1 MVIRR
6 RQAGAFS
13 LLELLVALGIFG
25 MAVGGFAVTSWYDTR
40 MLGQQYV
47 RAAAMEIVD
56 GEMEVLAAGEWKAYA
71 EGSQAY
77 EVSAG
82 AAESLPPGTFTLTI
96 EDRTAR
102 LEWRPDNPKTGV
114 RVAREVTIR

>member
-6 RQAGAFS
+6 DRTRAFS

-25 MAVGGFAVTSWYDTR
+25 MAVAGFAVTSWYDTR

-56 GEMEVLAAGEWKAYA
+56 GEMEVLAAGEWKVYA
-71 EGSQAY
+71 EGSHPY
-77 EVSAG
+77 EVSAE

-96 EDRTAR
+96 EDRTVR
-102 LEWRPDNPKTGV
+102 LEWRPENPKTGL